1 VTRDD
6 IRRLM
11 GAYAT
16 GSLTDTDRKALFEA
30 ALDDQDLFDE
40 LAREQAMK
48 EVLDEPGVRERLIA
62 GLPPVD
68 SEPVAAA
75 GGWRKPLAWGL
86 SAAFVLSMS
95 IAAVVITRSTDTR
108 QASQKVATLDG
119 QPAATAPATTA
130 PEPIPQSASAPQSTP
145 ARVAGA
151 PAPSSERPAQ
161 PGKQAAGAKKIE
173 PSGFASGRLEPAK
186 PADNRDENRPAKDVK
201 ELDKAVSTQPAA
213 APIPAPPPPITNS
226 PREARRAQP
235 TPLPTSSFAPGTA
248 PNPAPSPTSNSTTGG
263 TVSQDQGRKD
273 QGQKDQGQAGQASDS
288 SKPKQASDQVAVTAT
303 TGQVDPLR
311 AQNAQINTGQ
321 INTGQINNGPAE
333 NSRSK
338 AAPQLGV
345 AAGRGGAEAKTSSVA
360 APRPATPAASG
371 GGGGARGLV
380 GGSVGGLGT
389 TRRPAHFAF
398 DYKIEDE
405 DLTLKFAA
413 DGYVSIHF
421 VPGGIT
427 VVGVRVT
434 AGSTRHERIPANAT
448 EVNLLFT
455 AAPQPGAPGVSLTKE
470 PKDVRSGTVEDPAG
484 ARIDL
489 LLRFY

>member
-16 GSLTDTDRKALFEA
+16 GSLTDTERKALFEA

-48 EVLDEPGVRERLIA
+48 EVIAEPGVRERLIA
-62 GLPPVD
+62 GLPAVE

-119 QPAATAPATTA
+119 TLQPVAPAPGTTA
-130 PEPIPQSASAPQSTP
+130 PEPIPQSASAPHPTP
-145 ARVAGA
+145 ARVTGA
-151 PAPSSERPAQ
+151 PAPSSERPPLPENQRAS
-161 PGKQAAGAKKIE
+161 AKKIGA
-173 PSGFASGRLEPAK
+173 SGFASGRLEPAK
-186 PADNRDENRPAKDVK
+186 PAQNRGENRDEKRPAKDVE

-213 APIPAPPPPITNS
+213 APIPAPPPPITNL
-226 PREARRAQP
+226 PLEARRGQP
-235 TPLPTSSFAPGTA
+235 PPLPTSSFAPGNA
-248 PNPAPSPTSNSTTGG
+248 PNPTSNSTTGS
-263 TVSQDQGRKD
+263 TISKD
-273 QGQKDQGQAGQASDS
+273 QGQKDQGQGTQASDS
-288 SKPKQASDQVAVTAT
+288 SKPKQASDQVAVTAS
-303 TGQVDPLR
+303 TGQVEQLR
-311 AQNAQINTGQ
+311 VQNAQIGQTNSGQ
-321 INTGQINNGPAE
+321 INTGQINNGSAD

-338 AAPQLGV
+338 AAPQFGV

-360 APRPATPAASG
+360 APRAATPVAG
-371 GGGGARGLV
+371 GGGGSARGLV
-380 GGSVGGLGT
+380 GGTVGGLGT
-389 TRRPAHFAF
+389 VRRPAHFAF
-398 DYKIEDE
+398 DYTIDGE
-405 DLTLKFAA
+405 DLTLKFTA

-421 VPGGIT
+421 VPGGVTI
-427 VVGVRVT
+427 VGARVT
-434 AGSTRHERIPANAT
+434 AGSTRREHIPANAT

-489 LLRFY
+489 LLRLY

>member
-1 VTRDD
+1 MTRDD

-16 GSLTDTDRKALFEA
+16 GSLTDTERKALFEA

-48 EVLDEPGVRERLIA
+48 EVIAEPGVRERLIA

-68 SEPVAAA
+68 SEPVAA

-119 QPAATAPATTA
+119 TLQPVAPAPATTA
-130 PEPIPQSASAPQSTP
+130 PEPIPQSASAPQPKPGGVT
-145 ARVAGA
+145 GA
-151 PAPSSERPAQ
+151 PAPSSERQ
-161 PGKQAAGAKKIE
+161 PLPEKQRASAKKIE
-173 PSGFASGRLEPAK
+173 PNGFASGRLEPAK
-186 PADNRDENRPAKDVK
+186 PAQNRDESRDENRPAKDAK

-213 APIPAPPPPITNS
+213 APIPAPPPPITNL
-226 PREARRAQP
+226 PLEARRGQP
-235 TPLPTSSFAPGTA
+235 PPLPTSSFAPGTA
-248 PNPAPSPTSNSTTGG
+248 PNPTSNSTTGS
-263 TVSQDQGRKD
+263 TISKD
-273 QGQKDQGQAGQASDS
+273 QGQKDQGQAAQASDS
-288 SKPKQASDQVAVTAT
+288 SKPKQASDQVAVTAS
-303 TGQVDPLR
+303 TGQVDQLR
-311 AQNAQINTGQ
+311 VQNAQINTGQ
-321 INTGQINNGPAE
+321 TNTGQTNNGSVD

-338 AAPQLGV
+338 TAPQFGA

-360 APRPATPAASG
+360 APRAATPVAG
-371 GGGGARGLV
+371 GGGGSARGLV
-380 GGSVGGLGT
+380 GGTAGGLGT
-389 TRRPAHFAF
+389 VRRPAHFAF
-398 DYKIEDE
+398 DYTIDGE
-405 DLTLKFAA
+405 DLTLKFTA

-421 VPGGIT
+421 VPGGLTII
-427 VVGVRVT
+427 GARVT
-434 AGSTRHERIPANAT
+434 AGSTRREHIPANAT

-470 PKDVRSGTVEDPAG
+470 PRDVRSGTVEDPAG

-489 LLRFY
+489 LLRLY

>member
-16 GSLTDTDRKALFEA
+16 GSLTDAERKVLFDA

-40 LAREQAMK
+40 LAREQAVK
-48 EVLDEPGVRERLIA
+48 QVIDEPGVRERLIA
-62 GLPPVD
+62 GLPAVD

-108 QASQKVATLDG
+108 QAFQKVATLDG
-119 QPAATAPATTA
+119 ASQPIAPAPVTIA
-130 PEPIPQSASAPQSTP
+130 PGAIPQSASAPPPTP

-151 PAPSSERPAQ
+151 PAPPLVQ
-161 PGKQAAGAKKIE
+161 PAGAKKIGAN
-173 PSGFASGRLEPAK
+173 GFISDHLEPAK
-186 PADNRDENRPAKDVK
+186 PAQNDDEKRPAKDLR
-201 ELDKAVSTQPAA
+201 ELDKGVSTQPATS
-213 APIPAPPPPITNS
+213 PIPAPPPPITNL
-226 PREARRAQP
+226 PLEARRAQP
-235 TPLPTSSFAPGTA
+235 PPLPTSSFAPGNA
-248 PNPAPSPTSNSTTGG
+248 PNPTSNSITGSA
-263 TVSQDQGRKD
+263 VSKD
-273 QGQKDQGQAGQASDS
+273 QGQKDQRQAAQANES
-288 SKPKQASDQVAVTAT
+288 SKPQQASDQVSVTAS
-303 TGQVDPLR
+303 TGQVDQVR
-311 AQNAQINTGQ
+311 VQNAQINTGQ
-321 INTGQINNGPAE
+321 INNGSAD

-338 AAPQLGV
+338 AAPQFGA
-345 AAGRGGAEAKTSSVA
+345 AAGPGGAEAKTSGVA
-360 APRPATPAASG
+360 ATRAPSPSASG
-371 GGGGARGLV
+371 GGGSARGLV
-380 GGSVGGLGT
+380 GGSVAGLGT
-389 TRRPAHFAF
+389 VRRPAHFAF

-405 DLTLKFAA
+405 DLTVKFAA

-427 VVGVRVT
+427 IVGARVT
-434 AGSTRHERIPANAT
+434 AGSTRREHIPANAT
-448 EVNLLFT
+448 EVNILFT

-489 LLRFY
+489 LLRLY